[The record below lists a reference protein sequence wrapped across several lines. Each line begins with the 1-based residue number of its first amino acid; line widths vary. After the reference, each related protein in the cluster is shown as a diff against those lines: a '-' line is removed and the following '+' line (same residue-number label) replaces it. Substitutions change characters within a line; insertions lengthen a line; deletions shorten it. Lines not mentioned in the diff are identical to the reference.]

1 MSILSDTIETFIKA
15 MLTDETDS
23 VDLKRN
29 ELAQYFSCAP
39 SQINYVIKTR
49 FNINQGYHT
58 ESRRGGGGYIRI
70 IRVDSCDEEYLM
82 HLLQNSIEG
91 TISQREAVTIISH
104 LMDQKIISKQ
114 TALVMRAAVQDKA
127 MMVPINL
134 KDIIRAGILK
144 SMITTIL
151 IKCGK
156 KGE

>member
-1 MSILSDTIETFIKA
+1 MSVLSDTIESFIKA
-15 MLTDETDS
+15 MLSDETDS

-70 IRVDSCDEEYLM
+70 IRVDSCDEDYLM
-82 HLLQNSIEG
+82 NLLQKSIG
-91 TISQREAVTIISH
+91 RSVTQREAVTIIAH
-104 LMDQKIISKQ
+104 LMEQDIISNQ
-114 TALVMRAAVQDKA
+114 TAEVMRAAVQDKA

-151 IKCGK
+151 IRCGK
-156 KGE
+156 KE

>member
-1 MSILSDTIETFIKA
+1 MSVLSDTIEKFIKA
-15 MLTDETDS
+15 MLSDDTDS

-49 FNINQGYHT
+49 FSINQGYHT

-70 IRVDSCDEEYLM
+70 IKVDSCDEDYLM
-82 HLLQNSIEG
+82 HLLQESIG
-91 TISQREAVTIISH
+91 GAITQREAVNIIAH
-104 LMDQKIISKQ
+104 LLEQKIISKQ
-114 TALVMRAAVQDKA
+114 TAEVMRAAVQDKA

-156 KGE
+156 KD

>member
-1 MSILSDTIETFIKA
+1 MSILSDTIEKFIKA
-15 MLTDETDS
+15 MLSDEADS

-70 IRVDSCDEEYLM
+70 IKVDSCDEDYLM
-82 HLLQNSIEG
+82 HLLQESIG
-91 TISQREAVTIISH
+91 GAITQREAVTIIAH
-104 LMDQKIISKQ
+104 LLEQGIIAKQ
-114 TALVMRAAVQDKA
+114 TAEVMRAAVQDKA
-127 MMVPINL
+127 MMVPINF

-156 KGE
+156 KD

>member
-1 MSILSDTIETFIKA
+1 MSVLSDTIEQFIKA
-15 MLTDETDS
+15 MLSDDNDS
-23 VDLKRN
+23 VELKRN

-70 IRVDSCDEEYLM
+70 MRVNSCDEDYLM
-82 HLLQNSIEG
+82 HLVQESIGGEI
-91 TISQREAVTIISH
+91 TQRQAVIIIES
-104 LMDQKIISKQ
+104 LCDQEIITRQ
-114 TALVMRAAVQDKA
+114 TAEVMRAAVQDKA
-127 MMVPINL
+127 MMVPINF

-156 KGE
+156 KE

>member
-1 MSILSDTIETFIKA
+1 MSVLSDTIEKFIKA
-15 MLTDETDS
+15 MLPDDS
-23 VDLKRN
+23 DSIELKRN

-49 FNINQGYHT
+49 FNINQGFHT

-70 IRVDSCDEEYLM
+70 IRVNSCDDDYLM
-82 HLLQNSIEG
+82 DILQNSIG
-91 TISQREAVTIISH
+91 GAISQRDAVSIIASLLEQGTIAPP
-104 LMDQKIISKQ
+104 
-114 TALVMRAAVQDKA
+114 TAEVMRAAVQDKA
-127 MMVPINL
+127 MMVPINF

-156 KGE
+156 KE